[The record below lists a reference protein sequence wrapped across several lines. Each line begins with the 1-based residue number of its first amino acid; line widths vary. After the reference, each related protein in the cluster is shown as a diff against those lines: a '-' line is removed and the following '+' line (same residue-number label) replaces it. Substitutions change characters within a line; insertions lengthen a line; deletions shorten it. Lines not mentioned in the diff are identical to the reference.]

1 MADAL
6 IPLLMIGALLL
17 GIFIGYPVAFV
28 LGGIA
33 VLFSVGTGTP
43 LVFLSTGISRIYS
56 GTLTNWL
63 LIAIPLFVFMGL
75 LLEKSGIARR
85 LLHSLAGLLGP
96 LPGGYAFAVAVIGIV
111 MAASTGIIGASVVL
125 LSLLALPVMEKSGY
139 DMRISSGIIAASGTL
154 GILIP
159 PSVML
164 IILGDTLQI
173 SVGGLFMGAMIP
185 GLLLGLLY
193 ILFLIVVAIVR
204 PEAMPAAPQEDG
216 KPLGRRLRTLA
227 NDLLAPLL
235 LILAVLGSIVAGIAT
250 PTESAALG
258 AVGALALAL
267 LGREMRWQDFL
278 DVLWETSRTTAMILF
293 VMIGATVFSVIFRRV
308 GGDALIH
315 EMLTGLGTG
324 PYAVMI
330 SVMVMIFIMGMV
342 LDWVEITLIVV
353 PLVAPV
359 IAALDF
365 GMTPQQNLLWFAI
378 VFAVNLQTSFL
389 TPPFGFALFYL
400 KGVGGSRLS
409 MGTIYRG
416 IIPFV
421 LLQILCLTLVIA
433 FPALVLWLPELM
445 VRH

>member
-6 IPLLMIGALLL
+6 IPLAMIAVLLA

-28 LGGIA
+28 LGG
-33 VLFSVGTGTP
+33 VGVMFALATGTP
-43 LVFLSTGISRIYS
+43 LMFLSTGISRIYS

-85 LLHSLAGLLGP
+85 LLHSMAGLLGP

-125 LSLLALPVMEKSGY
+125 LSLLALPVMEKAGY
-139 DMRISSGIIAASGTL
+139 DMRIGSGIIAASGTL

-164 IILGDTLQI
+164 ILLGDTLQI

-185 GLLLGLLY
+185 GLILGLFY
-193 ILFLIVVAIVR
+193 ILFLIGVAILR
-204 PEAMPAAPQEDG
+204 PETMPPVPQDRASSLPE
-216 KPLGRRLRTLA
+216 RLRVLA
-227 NDLLAPLL
+227 GDLVAPIL

-258 AVGALALAL
+258 TVGALLLAIW
-267 LGREMRWQDFL
+267 GREMRWADFL
-278 DVLWETSRTTAMILF
+278 EVLWETSRTTAMILF
-293 VMIGATVFSVIFRRV
+293 VMLGATVFSVIFRRV

-315 EMLTGLGTG
+315 EALTGLGTS
-324 PYAVMI
+324 PYAVI
-330 SVMVMIFIMGMV
+330 VAVMVLIFFMGMV

-378 VFAVNLQTSFL
+378 IFAVNLQTSFL

-400 KGVGGSRLS
+400 KGVGGDRLP
-409 MGTIYRG
+409 MGVIYRG

-421 LLQILCLTLVIA
+421 LLQLVALGLVVA
-433 FPALVLWLPELM
+433 FPALALWLPEM
-445 VRH
+445 AVSR

>member
-1 MADAL
+1 MADAI
-6 IPLLMIGALLL
+6 IPLSMIGALLL
-17 GIFIGYPVAFV
+17 GIFVGYPVAFV
-28 LGGIA
+28 LGGVA
-33 VLFSVGTGTP
+33 VLFAVGTGTP
-43 LVFLSTGISRIYS
+43 LIFLSTGISRIYS

-96 LPGGYAFAVAVIGIV
+96 MPGGYAFAVAVIGIV

-125 LSLLALPVMEKSGY
+125 LSLLALPVMKKSGY

-193 ILFLIVVAIVR
+193 ILFLIAVAILR
-204 PEAMPAAPQEDG
+204 PEAMPAAPQDEAI
-216 KPLGRRLRTLA
+216 PLGRRLRVLGS
-227 NDLLAPLL
+227 DLIAPML
-235 LILAVLGSIVAGIAT
+235 LIIAVLGSIVAGVAT

-258 AVGALALAL
+258 AVGALVLAL
-267 LGREMRWQDFL
+267 MGREMRWKDFL
-278 DVLWETSRTTAMILF
+278 EVLWETSRTTAMILF
-293 VMIGATVFSVIFRRV
+293 VMLGATVFSVIFRRV

-315 EMLTGLGTG
+315 ELLTGLGTG
-324 PYAVMI
+324 PYTVMI
-330 SVMVMIFIMGMV
+330 SVMILIFVMGMV

-400 KGVGGSRLS
+400 KGVGGADLP

-421 LLQILCLTLVIA
+421 LLQLLCLALVIA
-433 FPALVLWLPELM
+433 FPSLVLWLPELL
-445 VRH
+445 VRR

>member
-1 MADAL
+1 MADAI
-6 IPLLMIGALLL
+6 IPISMIGALLL
-17 GIFIGYPVAFV
+17 GIFVGYPVAFV
-28 LGGIA
+28 LGGVA
-33 VLFSVGTGTP
+33 VLFAVGTGTP
-43 LVFLSTGISRIYS
+43 LIFLSTGISRIYS

-125 LSLLALPVMEKSGY
+125 LSLLALPVMKKSGY

-185 GLLLGLLY
+185 GLLLGVLY
-193 ILFLIVVAIVR
+193 ILFLIAVAILR
-204 PEAMPAAPQEDG
+204 PEAMPAAPQDEAI
-216 KPLGRRLRTLA
+216 PLGRRLRVLGS
-227 NDLLAPLL
+227 DLVAPML
-235 LILAVLGSIVAGIAT
+235 LIIAVLGSIVAGVAT

-258 AVGALALAL
+258 AVGALVLAL
-267 LGREMRWQDFL
+267 TGREMRWKDFL
-278 DVLWETSRTTAMILF
+278 EVLWETSRTTAMILF
-293 VMIGATVFSVIFRRV
+293 VMLGATVFSVIFRRV

-315 EMLTGLGTG
+315 ELLTGLGTG
-324 PYAVMI
+324 PYTVMI
-330 SVMVMIFIMGMV
+330 SVMILIFVMGMV

-400 KGVGGSRLS
+400 KGVGGADLS

-421 LLQILCLTLVIA
+421 LLQLLCLALVIA
-433 FPALVLWLPELM
+433 FPSLVLWLPELL
-445 VRH
+445 VRR

>member
-1 MADAL
+1 MADAI
-6 IPLLMIGALLL
+6 IPLSMILSLLL
-17 GIFIGYPVAFV
+17 GIFVGYPVAFV

-33 VLFSVGTGTP
+33 VLFAIGTGTP

-63 LIAIPLFVFMGL
+63 LIAIPLFVFMGML
-75 LLEKSGIARR
+75 LDRSGIARR

-96 LPGGYAFAVAVIGIV
+96 LPGGYAFAVAVIGII

-125 LSLLALPVMEKSGY
+125 LSLLALPVMKDAGY

-173 SVGGLFMGAMIP
+173 SVGGLFMGALFP
-185 GLLLGLLY
+185 GLLLGMLY
-193 ILFLIVVAIVR
+193 ILFLIGVAIFR
-204 PEAMPAAPQEDG
+204 PETMPAMPRKEAIS
-216 KPLGRRLRTLA
+216 LGRRLRTLLA
-227 NDLLAPLL
+227 DLLAPLL
-235 LILAVLGSIVAGIAT
+235 LIVAVLGSIVWGIAT
-250 PTESAALG
+250 PTESAGVG
-258 AVGALALAL
+258 AVGAFVLAI

-278 DVLWETSRTTAMILF
+278 EVLWETSRTTAMILF

-315 EMLTGLGTG
+315 ELLHSLGTG

-330 SVMVMIFIMGMV
+330 GVMILIFFMGMV

-389 TPPFGFALFYL
+389 TPPFGFALFYV
-400 KGVGGSRLS
+400 KGVGGVGLP

-416 IIPFV
+416 IVPFV
-421 LLQILCLTLVIA
+421 ALQLVCLALVIS
-433 FPALVLWLPELM
+433 FPALVLWLPEVM
-445 VRH
+445 TGR